1 MENEEQLDP
10 EEEIKRVH
18 AVYSTFAQNA
28 IGQQVLQDL
37 KRRFHYNTTT
47 ASNEKIDSHEL
58 AYAEG
63 QRSVVL
69 FLIAMGEIGK
79 QAENNN
85 RR

>member
-1 MENEEQLDP
+1 MEEQEVDP
-10 EEEIKRVH
+10 QEEIKRVH
-18 AVYSTFAQNA
+18 AVYATFAQNA
-28 IGQQVLQDL
+28 IGQQVLEDL

-69 FLIAMGEIGK
+69 FLIGMGEIGK
-79 QAENNN
+79 QAE
-85 RR
+85 

>member
-1 MENEEQLDP
+1 MEEQEIDP
-10 EEEIKRVH
+10 QDEIKRVH
-18 AVYSTFAQNA
+18 AVYATFAQNA
-28 IGQQVLQDL
+28 IGQQVLEDL

-69 FLIAMGEIGK
+69 FLIGMGEIGK
-79 QAENNN
+79 QAE
-85 RR
+85 

>member
-1 MENEEQLDP
+1 MEEQEVDP
-10 EEEIKRVH
+10 QEEIKRVH
-18 AVYSTFAQNA
+18 AVYATFAQNA
-28 IGQQVLQDL
+28 IGQQVLEDL

-69 FLIAMGEIGK
+69 FLIQMGEIGK
-79 QAENNN
+79 QADK
-85 RR
+85 